1 VKPLHRSTLALAG
14 AVLLAACGSTP
25 PSRYYTLDVPPSSAS
40 PAAAPAPA
48 LRVGPVVVP
57 DTIDRAP
64 LVLRRGPNRVEILE
78 ADLWAQ
84 PLKQEIARVLAAHLG
99 ARWPQALVRQDGPA
113 PAPAGDA
120 RLLLEVLQFEAG
132 EREVQLALGWTL
144 LRSGATGNAPRGTV
158 KASEPLPAASAGP
171 GQDATVAA
179 LSRALAGAARSL
191 GEQLEALR

>member
-1 VKPLHRSTLALAG
+1 VKTWHRSTLALAG
-14 AVLLAACGSTP
+14 AALLAGCGSTP
-25 PSRYYTLDVPPSSAS
+25 PSRYYTLDVPTSAAS
-40 PAAAPAPA
+40 PAAAPVAA

-78 ADLWAQ
+78 SDLWAQ

-99 ARWPQALVRQDGPA
+99 ARWPQALVRQDGPV
-113 PAPAGDA
+113 PAGDA

-144 LRSGATGNAPRGTV
+144 LRGGAPGSAPRGTV
-158 KASEPLPAASAGP
+158 RASEPMPAAAAGP

-179 LSRALAGAARSL
+179 LSRALASAARTL